1 MVQEAHVE
9 NSQKGYAIDATP
21 QYGLYSV
28 KIRLP
33 VQGAYP
39 NVVNFIKDIENSP
52 TFFIID
58 SIDVRGSNAGAPN
71 SSDIALD
78 LNIET
83 FFHQ

>member
-1 MVQEAHVE
+1 
-9 NSQKGYAIDATP
+9 
-21 QYGLYSV
+21 
-28 KIRLP
+28 

-52 TFFIID
+52 TFFIIN
-58 SIDVRGSNAGAPN
+58 SIDVRGSNAGVPN
-71 SSDIALD
+71 SADIALD